1 MAGKGDSY
9 RKVDQ
14 KKYEQNYEAIF
25 GKQKPKENTQKPK
38 PKKDDN
44 ARRDQNNPG

>member
-14 KKYEQNYEAIF
+14 KKYEANYEAIF
-25 GKQKPKENTQKPK
+25 GKKKPKSDPK
-38 PKKDDN
+38 PNKKDKGN
-44 ARRDQNNPG
+44 